1 MDIFNND
8 EDEGGER
15 IPHGMPILDNVCF
28 FCFKLTVLQEINFMK
43 PTIKKKNKGTK
54 FDDDLFDF
62 E

>member
-28 FCFKLTVLQEINFMK
+28 FVL
-43 PTIKKKNKGTK
+43 
-54 FDDDLFDF
+54 D
-62 E
+62 